1 MKLNDLCKNT
11 TEWFDGT
18 GPDSD
23 IVISSRIR
31 LARNL
36 AGYEFLSRLAPDR
49 QAEVLAKLKDAI
61 MSSDIENDIFYVDVE
76 TSPDLQRQALVERH
90 LISHRHVRGTGPR
103 GAVISATESFTAMIN
118 EEDHLRVQIFK
129 NGLQLRECWKEIN
142 AIDDA
147 IEKKV
152 EYAFSPN
159 LGYLTACPTNVG
171 TGIRVSVMLHLPGLK
186 MTGEIEKFLNAAKD
200 TDLAVR
206 GLFGEGTDAVGDF
219 FQLSNQVSLGI
230 SEEELV
236 HKFTDTI
243 VPKIIEYEKEARKEL
258 LQTKKAVLEDK
269 IQRALGLLKNARL
282 VSSQEALFLLSH
294 IRMGINL
301 GCLEGIPIT
310 EVNKLFVLTQPAHL
324 QINKG
329 EELDPDQRDTI
340 RAQIIRETLSQN

>member
-1 MKLNDLCKNT
+1 MKLNDLCKHT

-36 AGYEFLSRLAPDR
+36 AGYEFLSRLAPER
-49 QAEVLAKLKDAI
+49 QGEVLEKLKDAI
-61 MSSDIENDIFYVDVE
+61 MSSGIKSDIFFVDVD

-90 LISHRHVRGTGPR
+90 LISHRHVRGSGPR
-103 GAVISATESFTAMIN
+103 GAVISEAESFTAMIN
-118 EEDHLRVQIFK
+118 EEDHLRIQIFK
-129 NGLQLRECWKEIN
+129 NGLQLKECWKEIN

-147 IEKKV
+147 IEQKV

-171 TGIRVSVMLHLPGLK
+171 TGIRISVMLHLPGLK
-186 MTGEIEKFLNAAKD
+186 MTGEIEKFLNAARD
-200 TDLAVR
+200 TNLAVR

-219 FQLSNQVSLGI
+219 FQLSNQASLGI

-236 HKFTDTI
+236 YKFTESI
-243 VPKIIEYEKEARKEL
+243 VPKIIEYEKESRKEL
-258 LQTKKAVLEDK
+258 LHTRKAVLEDK

-301 GCLEGIPIT
+301 GYLEGIPIA
-310 EVNKLFVLTQPAHL
+310 EVNKLFMLTQPAHL

-329 EELDPDQRDTI
+329 EELNPDQRDII